1 MRVLVLCK
9 RQYTG
14 RDLLDDHYGR
24 LWELPVSLA
33 RLGHEMHVLTVSY
46 RQRGDSRRM
55 EDGVVWQSVDLL
67 PNPFKLLRLLHD
79 VAGQFAPDLILAS
92 SDALHLA
99 AGQKLARRMKIPA
112 VLDLYDDY
120 EAFGLTRVPGMKSAL
135 RAACRSAAHVIS
147 VSHSLADQLEMR
159 GVCREKITV
168 VGNGV
173 PDGFSAG
180 VSKAEAR
187 KMLGLPGEDVIL
199 LGTAGALD
207 TSRGIQDLFKAY
219 ACLKESIPGA
229 RLVLAGPR
237 DRRVASAFPDGTIDL
252 GTLAHAQVALLFRA
266 LDVGII
272 CNRDSAFAR
281 ACHPMKLVE
290 MAACGLPVV
299 CAAVGDAKMLLKD
312 VPYSLFSP
320 ADATTLARNILAQV
334 HHPHLPPLE
343 LAQRW
348 QDLAVS
354 LAGVFQSVVAVK

>member
-1 MRVLVLCK
+1 MRILVLCK

-33 RLGHEMHVLTVSY
+33 RLGHEVHVLTASY
-46 RQRGDSRRM
+46 RQRGDIRRT
-55 EDGVVWQSVDLL
+55 EDAVVWQSVDLL
-67 PNPFKLLRLLHD
+67 PNPLKWLRMLRN
-79 VAGQFAPDLILAS
+79 VAEQFAPELILAS
-92 SDALHLA
+92 SDALHLV
-99 AGQKLARRMKIPA
+99 AGQRLARKMKIPA

-120 EAFGLTRVPGMKSAL
+120 EAFGLTRIPGMKSAL

-159 GVCREKITV
+159 GVHRERITV

-173 PDGFSAG
+173 PDGFSVAVG
-180 VSKAEAR
+180 KAEAR
-187 KMLGLPGEDVIL
+187 KILGLPGNEVVL
-199 LGTAGALD
+199 WGTAGALD
-207 TSRGIQDLFKAY
+207 ASRGIQDLFKAY
-219 ACLKESIPGA
+219 VCLKESFPSA

-237 DRRVASAFPDGTIDL
+237 DRQMASAFPEGTIDL
-252 GTLAHAQVALLFRA
+252 GQLAHAQVALLFRA

-290 MAACGLPVV
+290 MTACSLPVV

-320 ADATTLARNILAQV
+320 ADVTALARNIGAQTR
-334 HHPHLPPLE
+334 HPHLPPFE

-348 QDLAVS
+348 QDLAAS
-354 LAGVFQSVVAVK
+354 LVGVLQSVVAAK

>member
-14 RDLLDDHYGR
+14 RDLIDDHYGR

-33 RLGHEMHVLTVSY
+33 KFGYDVRVLATSY
-46 RQRGDSRRM
+46 RQRDEVNKV
-55 EDGVVWQSVDLL
+55 EDGVLWQSVNLL
-67 PNPFKLLRLLHD
+67 PSPFKLWSLQRKI
-79 VAGQFAPDLILAS
+79 AQEFSPDLIFAS
-92 SDALHLA
+92 SDAFQLL

-120 EAFGLTRVPGMKSAL
+120 EAFGLTRIPGMKSAL

-147 VSHSLADQLEMR
+147 ISHSLANQLEIR
-159 GVCREKITV
+159 GVRREKITV
-168 VGNGV
+168 IGNGV
-173 PDGFSAG
+173 PDGFSAD
-180 VSKAEAR
+180 VSKVEAR
-187 KMLGLPGEDVIL
+187 KILGLPGEDVVL
-199 LGTAGALD
+199 WGTAGALD
-207 TSRGIQDLFKAY
+207 ASRGIQDFFKAY
-219 ACLKESIPGA
+219 ACLKESLPGA
-229 RLVLAGPR
+229 KLVLAGPR
-237 DRRVASAFPDGTIDL
+237 SRQIESAFPEGTIDL
-252 GTLAHAQVALLFRA
+252 GKLAHAQVALLFRA

-299 CAAVGDAKMLLKD
+299 CAAVGDAKILLKD

-320 ADATTLARNILAQV
+320 ADVTALAQNIRAQTQ
-334 HHPHLPPLE
+334 HPHLPPLE

-348 QDLAVS
+348 QDLGAS
-354 LAGVFQSVVAVK
+354 LAGVFQSVVR